1 MFPKFRQVKLSM
13 LQLLL
18 LCMLL
23 VCQISQAEEQVLRL
37 DLEQAVSIALAQNP
51 QIKQLVAGLEIA
63 DEQIQV
69 ASAPARWGVN
79 VTAGLAR
86 VQPAQTPTV
95 EATLSGIEG
104 DFQTSPNFAY
114 TLLEGGINVNKLL
127 FDGGQVRNQIAAARL
142 SSDKTHLN
150 AVDSWRRFHL
160 QIEAAY
166 IDVLRAEERVEN
178 ALVSRDL
185 AKTNY
190 DTAEKRFAVG
200 QVPRGDVVFAE
211 VPLAEAELEVERTVF
226 ERQSAKEAL
235 LLLLGLP
242 QSTPLEVEKLIPP
255 EQFDLTRETAL
266 NRAFEQRA
274 DLAAAEAD
282 AESASK
288 ELKAVSRGNRPR
300 VGLAGTLNP
309 VGFDGN
315 ALASGGYRVGLVL
328 QWPILQGNVVEHQT
342 KIAEAQYAGKLA
354 GIELKRQNIEREV
367 RQAYRAV
374 ELARMAQQSTSVQ
387 LNAARESL
395 RIAQGQY
402 RAGLANFQVVNDQQ
416 RELVRAQGAYTQSF
430 FDYMLA
436 LAQLEQAMGE
446 GVPYEAPFF
455 PEETTSSKE

>member
-1 MFPKFRQVKLSM
+1 M
-13 LQLLL
+13 
-18 LCMLL
+18 
-23 VCQISQAEEQVLRL
+23 
-37 DLEQAVSIALAQNP
+37 
-51 QIKQLVAGLEIA
+51 
-63 DEQIQV
+63 
-69 ASAPARWGVN
+69 
-79 VTAGLAR
+79 
-86 VQPAQTPTV
+86 
-95 EATLSGIEG
+95 
-104 DFQTSPNFAY
+104 
-114 TLLEGGINVNKLL
+114 
-127 FDGGQVRNQIAAARL
+127 
-142 SSDKTHLN
+142 
-150 AVDSWRRFHL
+150 
-160 QIEAAY
+160 
-166 IDVLRAEERVEN
+166 
-178 ALVSRDL
+178 
-185 AKTNY
+185 
-190 DTAEKRFAVG
+190 
-200 QVPRGDVVFAE
+200 
-211 VPLAEAELEVERTVF
+211 
-226 ERQSAKEAL
+226 
-235 LLLLGLP
+235 
-242 QSTPLEVEKLIPP
+242 EKLTPP

-266 NRAFEQRA
+266 DRAFEQRA

-342 KIAEAQYAGKLA
+342 KIAEAQYASKLA

-374 ELARMAQQSTSVQ
+374 ELARMAQQSTTVQ